1 MSARQ
6 PAFRR
11 GVSKE
16 LVTVQRAIAR
26 GLLALVVGVMCVPV
40 QAQAKAYINPWGGV
54 VFGNDAASPGFRS
67 FGVSF
72 GDAGHGLVG
81 TETNI
86 GISPGFFGSRV
97 ENYVVDI
104 MGGFTV
110 GPTFATKGGRDIRP
124 YGVIE
129 GGTVRTSI
137 DGGTVGLKRN
147 DIGISV
153 GGGATIQVNDMLSV
167 RGDVRYFKEIGADEA
182 ANSLN
187 VNLGDFHYWRAAIG
201 ITLH

>member
-1 MSARQ
+1 M
-6 PAFRR
+6 RR
-11 GVSKE
+11 AMTNV
-16 LVTVQRAIAR
+16 
-26 GLLALVVGVMCVPV
+26 LLAAVVGVLCTPV
-40 QAQAKAYINPWGGV
+40 QAQAKAYVSPWTGV
-54 VFGNDAASPGFRS
+54 VFGNDAAATSFRS

-97 ENYVVDI
+97 ENYVIDL
-104 MGGFTV
+104 MGGFTI

-124 YGVIE
+124 YGVVE

-137 DGGTVGLKRN
+137 DGATTSLKRN
-147 DIGISV
+147 DIGISI
-153 GGGATIQVNDMLSV
+153 GGGATIQVNDTLAL
-167 RGDVRYFKEIGADEA
+167 RGDVRYVKAIGSDEA

-187 VNLGDFHYWRAAIG
+187 VSLANFHYWRAALG